1 MVRSATQAPT
11 HLIQQFAAGLAAM
24 TIVLRFMTRMI
35 THEASYDWAIVLY
48 PEPKVAVVGASTL
61 MEIHACQARR

>member
-1 MVRSATQAPT
+1 
-11 HLIQQFAAGLAAM
+11 M